1 MGKGPGTVR
10 ARRDALAASLTCPL
24 CHDLFR
30 EASSFVE
37 CLHTF
42 CQECIMKKIDNEDID
57 SCPVCQIDLGIAPE
71 EKLRP
76 DHNLQSIRNK
86 VFPLKTEVDASKI
99 PTSTSP
105 AKKKERSLSSLVV
118 ETPKIA
124 TQTSLTGQRTKA
136 ARRTTTSQMSSL
148 ISNGTMKLLNNSE
161 GRDQKTEKTPAPE
174 STKMTTSAKLTQ
186 INADIV
192 ASKQSSPEDG
202 ENRETIDNEELQK
215 TLHSLVQASGKR
227 SLRLSLKRRYAA
239 AKEDK
244 TKGTNGELSMRKDV
258 AADNVA
264 ITGVRASKHSDKLNL
279 LDKSNGNSSE
289 SVSSNGKR
297 TTGDSLR
304 KNAEADLQGKPL
316 NSLVEATRKISL
328 GSTPKSH
335 GTAAKKDK
343 IKRKNGKL
351 SIRKD
356 GTVYKLPIAGLKLSA
371 HSNKTTTEDNLRNS
385 PEADPRQE
393 VVGST
398 STGSLHGG
406 ITIPV
411 WFSLV
416 AAPNQVEAKRLPQMP
431 KVVIRIKN
439 GSMQIS
445 SVLSYI
451 AEKLKLASDDKLEV
465 LCNEWPI
472 CPSTTM
478 HRLLQ
483 QWLSRKPKQE
493 VRAAVGSPANEFVM
507 ELGYRRRPADV
518 SICCMMKTSSASTS
532 LPCYCST
539 KAAA

>member
-1 MGKGPGTVR
+1 MGKEPGTVR
-10 ARRDALAASLTCPL
+10 ARRGALAGPLTCPL

-42 CQECIMKKIDNEDID
+42 CRECIMKKIDDEEID
-57 SCPVCQIDLGIAPE
+57 SCPVCHIDLGIAPE

-76 DHNLQSIRNK
+76 DHNIQSIRNK
-86 VFPLKTEVDASKI
+86 VFPLKTEVDASKVL
-99 PTSTSP
+99 TSTSP

-148 ISNGTMKLLNNSE
+148 ISNGTMRLLNNSE
-161 GRDQKTEKTPAPE
+161 GRDQKTEKTSAAE

-192 ASKQSSPEDG
+192 ASNQPSSEDG
-202 ENRETIDNEELQK
+202 DRETIDNEELQK
-215 TLHSLVQASGKR
+215 TLHSLVPASGKR

-244 TKGTNGELSMRKDV
+244 TKSTNGELSMRKDV
-258 AADNVA
+258 AADKVA
-264 ITGVRASKHSDKLNL
+264 ITGIRASKHSNKLKL
-279 LDKSNGNSSE
+279 LDKNNGNSSE

-297 TTGDSLR
+297 STEDSLR
-304 KNAEADLQGKPL
+304 KNAEADSQGKPL

-335 GTAAKKDK
+335 GTAAKEDR
-343 IKRKNGKL
+343 IKSKNGKL
-351 SIRKD
+351 SKRKHD
-356 GTVYKLPIAGLKLSA
+356 TVDKLPIAGLKLSA

-398 STGSLHGG
+398 STGCLRDG

-416 AAPNQVEAKRLPQMP
+416 AAPNQGEAKRLPQIP
-431 KVVIRIKN
+431 KAVIRIKN

-451 AEKLKLASDDKLEV
+451 TQKLKLASDDKLEV

-483 QWLSRKPKQE
+483 QWVSRKPKQE
-493 VRAAVGSPANEFVM
+493 VRAAVGSPAKEFVM

-518 SICCMMKTSSASTS
+518 SICCMMKTSSVSTS